1 MWISFTGCWSW
12 VGLQIWKLYVC
23 AFARGWHL
31 WPKRQARVEN
41 IHELWMNAWRN
52 TSGFWLPKSVERL
65 PGHRQQE
72 SCWQPA
78 GTCARCK
85 QWFASLKPQKY
96 PQFVCK
102 FQGSSLSFFC
112 FVKKPVCLMTRK
124 KELNN
129 SSNRPW
135 PKWAQPN
142 GKLLLPISA
151 RLEIGSSGDV
161 NGSKQLAK
169 SDFLR
174 TMANILFPLNVIFQ
188 HLVGHTHSLTH
199 AHRFCTFLCIIW
211 AWKILELSR
220 AWDKSWFAWER
231 RRLDALFPVSYF
243 DVSKSKWG
251 NRWTSPEKGPVLF
264 IFRISHD
271 FTQNPREIAH
281 EFLLLVP
288 RTKWKNH
295 SDLSCILEAQKN
307 RLHCSKQGSSRTI
320 GSGQN
325 DWRLDGLREPDF
337 CVVFLCFGKDQMMK
351 LNPIFDPTL
360 PLCSWKVLGLRREHV
375 GMANF
380 MKLKS

>member
-1 MWISFTGCWSW
+1 
-12 VGLQIWKLYVC
+12 
-23 AFARGWHL
+23 
-31 WPKRQARVEN
+31 
-41 IHELWMNAWRN
+41 
-52 TSGFWLPKSVERL
+52 
-65 PGHRQQE
+65 
-72 SCWQPA
+72 
-78 GTCARCK
+78 
-85 QWFASLKPQKY
+85 
-96 PQFVCK
+96 
-102 FQGSSLSFFC
+102 
-112 FVKKPVCLMTRK
+112 MTRK

-199 AHRFCTFLCIIW
+199 AHRFCRFLCIIW

-231 RRLDALFPVSYF
+231 RGLDALFRVSYF
-243 DVSKSKWG
+243 DVSKSEWG
-251 NRWTSPEKGPVLF
+251 NRWTSPEKVRFYSFSEYPM
-264 IFRISHD
+264 ISRKSSWNGSMNKVKKP
-271 FTQNPREIAH
+271 F
-281 EFLLLVP
+281 
-288 RTKWKNH
+288 
-295 SDLSCILEAQKN
+295 SCSCILEAQKN

-337 CVVFLCFGKDQMMK
+337 CVFFGA
-351 LNPIFDPTL
+351 LERIII
-360 PLCSWKVLGLRREHV
+360 
-375 GMANF
+375 
-380 MKLKS
+380 

>member
-1 MWISFTGCWSW
+1 
-12 VGLQIWKLYVC
+12 
-23 AFARGWHL
+23 
-31 WPKRQARVEN
+31 
-41 IHELWMNAWRN
+41 
-52 TSGFWLPKSVERL
+52 
-65 PGHRQQE
+65 
-72 SCWQPA
+72 
-78 GTCARCK
+78 
-85 QWFASLKPQKY
+85 
-96 PQFVCK
+96 
-102 FQGSSLSFFC
+102 
-112 FVKKPVCLMTRK
+112 MTRK

-199 AHRFCTFLCIIW
+199 AHRFCRFLCIIW

-231 RRLDALFPVSYF
+231 RGLDALFRVSYF
-243 DVSKSKWG
+243 DVSKSEWG

-271 FTQNPREIAH
+271 FTQILVKWFH
-281 EFLLLVP
+281 EQSEKTIQLLL
-288 RTKWKNH
+288 H
-295 SDLSCILEAQKN
+295 SGGAEEPFTLFKTRKLKDN
-307 RLHCSKQGSSRTI
+307 RIWSEWLALRWASRT
-320 GSGQN
+320 
-325 DWRLDGLREPDF
+325 W
-337 CVVFLCFGKDQMMK
+337 FLCFFWCFGKDNYIK
-351 LNPIFDPTL
+351 WW
-360 PLCSWKVLGLRREHV
+360 SWIQSLIRPCHFALGKCLGLEENMSAWQILWNWNPKVMQYGTISESACRKDSR
-375 GMANF
+375 
-380 MKLKS
+380 